1 MSPSFFFSSR
11 WSRIGLSLRRSELAA
26 ATTRAACCLI
36 AFSVPYVLFVLE
48 SALHP

>member
-1 MSPSFFFSSR
+1 MLPFSSSSSR
-11 WSRIGLSLRRSELAA
+11 WSRISLSLRRSELAA